1 MAQEGNVAEERSTTL
16 LSSCAEIEGDFLKDP
31 VMLVLTGLPG
41 SGKSKFCYDLV
52 TSEQGKGGEGSN
64 SSWVVVCQ
72 DHLGSRNRCE
82 EVAQEALQSGHRVV
96 IDRCN
101 QSVEQR
107 KNWVELAHKHW
118 PKSDMTFNKSPD
130 VFCISFD
137 TPFDLCVERTAAQE
151 DHPTVA
157 PADALKVCKF
167 QAKEWENPSLAEGFA
182 CHVVL
187 RPDQS
192 VLRQTLIDKLD
203 KPLPV

>member
-1 MAQEGNVAEERSTTL
+1 
-16 LSSCAEIEGDFLKDP
+16 
-31 VMLVLTGLPG
+31 
-41 SGKSKFCYDLV
+41 
-52 TSEQGKGGEGSN
+52 
-64 SSWVVVCQ
+64 
-72 DHLGSRNRCE
+72 
-82 EVAQEALQSGHRVV
+82 
-96 IDRCN
+96 
-101 QSVEQR
+101 
-107 KNWVELAHKHW
+107 
-118 PKSDMTFNKSPD
+118 
-130 VFCISFD
+130 
-137 TPFDLCVERTAAQE
+137 LCVERTAAQE